1 MLPTDFHCHFASR
14 MISLLHPWRYRLK
27 LFAAAENVTDDDV
40 CTWVAPPPQALALVR
55 LEWL

>member
-14 MISLLHPWRYRLK
+14 MISLLHPWRYCVK
-27 LFAAAENVTDDDV
+27 LFAAGENVTDDDV

-55 LEWL
+55 LE